1 MNRSKNVVILKLA
14 DCMNHGA
21 ATAGISNCCDLNV
34 ELGSRFGVKR
44 GTGRGQ
50 RQVQL
55 CCGVE
60 GGGEVIN
67 RIDNTPVAFIS

>member
-44 GTGRGQ
+44 GAGTAAGAAVLRSRRGW
-50 RQVQL
+50 
-55 CCGVE
+55 
-60 GGGEVIN
+60 GG
-67 RIDNTPVAFIS
+67 D

>member
-1 MNRSKNVVILKLA
+1 MNWCIFVCVVNRSKNVVILKLA

-44 GTGRGQ
+44 GAGTAAGAAVLRRRRGW
-50 RQVQL
+50 
-55 CCGVE
+55 
-60 GGGEVIN
+60 GG
-67 RIDNTPVAFIS
+67 D

>member
-1 MNRSKNVVILKLA
+1 MFVCVVNRSKNVVILKLA

-44 GTGRGQ
+44 GAGTAAGAAVLRRRRGW
-50 RQVQL
+50 
-55 CCGVE
+55 
-60 GGGEVIN
+60 GG
-67 RIDNTPVAFIS
+67 D